1 VTELLLSPP
10 RGVHHVGMTVRSL
23 DRSLAWWKEMF
34 GIEPAIEVRS
44 SEPLDVR
51 IQRAIGVAGAF
62 LSYAFLPV
70 GESMIELLEYHDPIG
85 RDFSLSNSDIGA
97 MHVALRIDD
106 VQAQYDHMVAHGA
119 SFLHPPIA
127 LEGELAGIVFAY
139 ATDPDGLQVELWQQ
153 P

>member
-1 VTELLLSPP
+1 MSARVM
-10 RGVHHVGMTVRSL
+10 GVHHVGMTVRSL

-34 GIEPAIEVRS
+34 GMEPVIEVRS
-44 SEPLDVR
+44 EEPLAKE
-51 IQRAIGVAGAF
+51 IQVAIGVPGAF
-62 LSYAFLPV
+62 LSYAFLPA
-70 GESMIELLEYHDPIG
+70 GDTLIELLEYHDPIG
-85 RDFSLSNSDIGA
+85 RDFGLSNSDVGA

-127 LEGELAGIVFAY
+127 LEGDLVGVVFAY
-139 ATDPDGLQVELWQQ
+139 ATDPDGLQVELWQE